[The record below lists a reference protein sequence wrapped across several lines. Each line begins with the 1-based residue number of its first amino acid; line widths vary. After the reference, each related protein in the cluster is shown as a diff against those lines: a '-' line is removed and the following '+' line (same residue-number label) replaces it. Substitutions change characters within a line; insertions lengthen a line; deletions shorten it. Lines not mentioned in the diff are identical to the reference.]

1 MRIIYHERTP
11 SRVLDILSQTPVR
24 LRRHGNTTFAPLLLS
39 QNLLSG
45 EGNSQGGDGELSFAL
60 VPTNVHI
67 LLNATKNNFE
77 QCIRGGEE
85 REVEEEI
92 KLRIGNFR
100 SFRSF
105 ISFDAKNREFYV
117 SPRRE

>member
-1 MRIIYHERTP
+1 MDV
-11 SRVLDILSQTPVR
+11 SDILSQTPVR
-24 LRRHGNTTFAPLLLS
+24 PRRHGNTTFAPPL
-39 QNLLSG
+39 LLSG
-45 EGNSQGGDGELSFAL
+45 EGNRQGGEGELSFAL
-60 VPTNVHI
+60 VPPNVHI
-67 LLNATKNNFE
+67 LLNATKNSFE
-77 QCIRGGEE
+77 ECIRGGEE

-105 ISFDAKNREFYV
+105 ISFDAKNRKLYA